1 MTPRRRAEAG
11 IVLPLVLIIGLL
23 LSAAIVTFV
32 RRAVVDR
39 LLVGHRDD
47 GAAAEA
53 LAHGGVQLGL
63 AVLFE
68 DRLQKQIA
76 ERGGQPAGTSFE
88 DLWSRLGAHPLATEW
103 GGALHVRIESAGARL
118 NLNALVPATLNE
130 EESRPSEEAEEFLVD
145 VFERLLERAGTPS
158 GSGGRDARELAR
170 NLLDYLDRDSVALDG
185 RDENEYYRGQD
196 PPYTAANRPLLSV
209 DEVAMIEGFDA
220 EWVERLRPYFTVYP
234 LAGDAGI
241 DVNTAPPHVL
251 GLLYHG
257 SAGDMRL
264 ADAELVSDIVA
275 ERDAGK
281 LVCTETERAPDK
293 CVLLSELLGLGEG
306 SVFPPVDLPA
316 LATVFTI
323 VSEASVGDVV
333 HSIEAVVDLQ
343 NGQEPRL
350 LSWRSL

>member
-1 MTPRRRAEAG
+1 MRDRRRSETG

-32 RRAVVDR
+32 RRAVVDK
-39 LLVGHRDD
+39 LLVGNRDD
-47 GAAAEA
+47 GAAAAA
-53 LAHGGVQLGL
+53 LARGGVQLGL

-76 ERGGQPAGTSFE
+76 ERGGQAQGSTFE
-88 DLWSRLGAHPLATEW
+88 DLWARMGAHPLATEW
-103 GGALHVRIESAGARL
+103 GGELRVRIEDAGARL

-145 VFERLLERAGTPS
+145 LFERLLERAGTPS

-170 NLLDYLDRDSVALDG
+170 NLLDYMDRDQVALDG
-185 RDENEYYRGQD
+185 RNEDEYYLAQD

-209 DEVAMIEGFDA
+209 DEIAMIEGFDA
-220 EWVERLRPYFTVYP
+220 AFAEQLRPYVTVYP

-241 DVNTAPPHVL
+241 NANTAPPHVL

-257 SAGDMRL
+257 STGDMRL

-306 SVFPPVDLPA
+306 SVYPPVELPA
-316 LATVFTI
+316 LATVFTV
-323 VSEASVGDVV
+323 VSEASVRNVV
-333 HSIEAVVDLQ
+333 HSIEVVVDLQ